1 MTSRKLISI
10 EERRARLGRRH
21 FLARGSAANDLAEL
35 AGGLVGL
42 HATDPVTVFLAARA
56 RLGDGSHA
64 EVERALYEERS
75 VLRMIGMRRTMFVL
89 PLDLAAVVHASCTV
103 GIASAQRRR
112 FAKLIEEGGIARNG
126 VAWLDKAAAATMEA
140 LEARGE
146 AYASELSKDVPLLR
160 KKLSFGEGKKWASST
175 GMTTWVLFLLAA
187 EGRIVRGRPRGA
199 WTSSQWRWVPAAS
212 WFPRPLARLDEQ
224 EARETLARR
233 WLTSFGPATVTDLK
247 WWTGWTLSQTRTT
260 LAAIGAVEVDLDGT
274 PGFVMPD
281 DVDVVPSPDPWVAL
295 LPALDPTVMGW
306 KERAWYLGEHGPA
319 LFDRSGNA
327 GPTVWWNGRIV
338 GGWAGRK
345 DGRVAFQLLED
356 VGADATAQVEAEAA
370 RLEAWLGGVSVIP
383 RFRVPLEREL
393 AA

>member
-1 MTSRKLISI
+1 MRRISV

-21 FLARGSAANDLAEL
+21 SLERGSAATDLVELAE
-35 AGGLVGL
+35 GLVGL
-42 HATDPVTVFLAARA
+42 HATDPATVFLAARA
-56 RLGDGSHA
+56 RLRNGSHA
-64 EVERALYEERS
+64 EIERVLYEERS

-89 PLDLAAVVHASCTV
+89 PLELAAVVHASCTEAV
-103 GIASAQRRR
+103 ASSQRRR
-112 FAKLIEEGGIARNG
+112 YAKLIEEGGIAKNG
-126 VAWLDKAAAATMEA
+126 ATWLAKAMAMTMEA

-160 KKLSFGEGKKWASST
+160 KKLSFGEGTKWAGNTS
-175 GMTTWVLFLLAA
+175 MTTWVLFLLAA

-212 WFPRPLARLDEQ
+212 WFPRPLPRLDDK

-281 DVDVVPSPDPWVAL
+281 DVDVAPSPEPWVAL